1 MSASDSSLQAHLP
14 TRTRQQTSSRM
25 MKTTRRG
32 RPFAKD
38 THDLFATLIV
48 SLQLTTHRQYFKS
61 YPNSFTTD
69 EAAENLSALKFSQ
82 SNRAPDPNEPSRV
95 ITTTTTTTFSMNRE
109 MAKGICQHFMDARLI
124 ENAADMSSA
133 IFKERGVYM
142 LTPKGLHILERF
154 ITKNGI
160 NGEHLLK
167 VFSSQPICMK
177 LLHLERRASD
187 DELLINTPVLYVIF
201 RRFVGRAPNYPYG
214 QGRISDTAPIS
225 SPGAGAGSSN
235 DPRFSNQPQ
244 EFDRTLGV
252 EMADQVEKPPKGSA
266 SKTAVLYRHT
276 FTAIAALDWLCDFTT
291 VCGRDEAAELAAH
304 FVRLGLIELVIDKS
318 RKDTDDRAVVVVQG
332 EDPAVPSQWTEGE
345 LRCSHKAIYT
355 VTPLGRAIAR
365 WEGYAALQPAYL
377 AKFQAAAPI
386 ASPAGAGAVA
396 GTAGGISLGGA
407 STSATA
413 GPSASPQQALS
424 PNRQGLH
431 TRLSGIAAG
440 TGANHAIRNSSEYAQ
455 ARSSSPSIASLGG
468 AATGGL
474 SKEDGMEP
482 SSSTSAGFGGGG
494 KSGEYNASYA
504 VDADAGM
511 EHMRSSSM
519 SARSLHRTRSSDR
532 NKAGGSRSNLSSTG
546 SEARLP
552 RAASTQADRLRSDY
566 LAGQDP
572 DSQGSSPSSPSA
584 ALSSAVHPHHAGIS
598 ANTMHAHAIALAI
611 ANEQSSYN
619 QRDSNTNRLKQI
631 LEEPALR
638 TLFRE
643 FLKNNFCEE
652 NLSFWLDVQDFKRR
666 FHTTSSAVAVR
677 ATSDRFLHHD
687 GGGGGGDERS
697 QKRERLD
704 KDALS
709 SHSGSSQGNVGGS
722 SGGVASGLS
731 SVVRRLGNKALGPS
745 PGGGGGGTGLNGPSG
760 GSSQQHGLNAMEK
773 HQQDLITM
781 ALIIY
786 NTYLAPSSPC
796 ELNIEHNL
804 RTELVGYMKRVL
816 SNEPQAKT
824 GLGGKEKELERR
836 LAGLNLV
843 DGGAASPAIDAGG
856 ASAGGSAGG
865 VGASS
870 SSASGTAGGGASHS
884 GSGTAASAAAAARS
898 AGNRPE
904 FGSPSDLNGSPSAPA
919 AGLPNVAL
927 GPSGRSGL
935 AIAGAAGGG
944 AGGAGVGVVVAA
956 ALGTSPYGP
965 ATLHASQLQT
975 MVRLYE
981 RIQDHIFRL
990 MATDSV
996 PRFIKDSRFQSLV
1009 RNVEEYSVALE
1020 TSRSGGIVG
1029 IGLGGA
1035 GGGGVGGVGLGSS
1048 YIGPEDENAAWANAT
1063 AQAGPG
1069 GIHPEFLAR
1078 SGAGGGGPSNPGGK
1092 DKGVASPVL
1101 SSAATTV
1108 TGASRGG
1115 TTVSGGT
1122 TTGGGS
1128 TSFSLS
1134 SSADVT
1140 SDSAP
1145 VHGSTTII

>member
-1 MSASDSSLQAHLP
+1 MSASDSSIQSHLP

-177 LLHLERRASD
+177 LLHLERRPSD

-214 QGRISDTAPIS
+214 QGRIPDSAAGPHAAQGV
-225 SPGAGAGSSN
+225 PGPHDPHFGAN
-235 DPRFSNQPQ
+235 PQ

-252 EMADQVEKPPKGSA
+252 EMADLVEKPPKGSA
-266 SKTAVLYRHT
+266 NKTAVLYRHT

-291 VCGRDEAAELAAH
+291 VCGRDEAAELASH
-304 FVRLGLIELVIDKS
+304 FVRLGLIELVIDRS
-318 RKDTDDRAVVVVQG
+318 RKDADDRAVVVVQG
-332 EDPAVPSQWTEGE
+332 EDPAVPGQWTEGE
-345 LRCSHKAIYT
+345 IRCSHKAIYT

-365 WEGYAALQPAYL
+365 WEGYEALQPTYL
-377 AKFQAAAPI
+377 ARFQPTLASQMPGAAGHGSNAI
-386 ASPAGAGAVA
+386 SAHASPHLGQSPSGSGGGGAANHARAGAGGPLHSNLSSV
-396 GTAGGISLGGA
+396 
-407 STSATA
+407 A
-413 GPSASPQQALS
+413 GPSAL
-424 PNRQGLH
+424 RE
-431 TRLSGIAAG
+431 SGD
-440 TGANHAIRNSSEYAQ
+440 YAQ
-455 ARSSSPSIASLGG
+455 ARSASPSLASLAGSAAAS
-468 AATGGL
+468 AATVL
-474 SKEDGMEP
+474 AHSRDGDGAESAAAAVSGSRSTEYD
-482 SSSTSAGFGGGG
+482 SSAEG
-494 KSGEYNASYA
+494 
-504 VDADAGM
+504 GM
-511 EHMRSSSM
+511 EHMRSQ
-519 SARSLHRTRSSDR
+519 SASGRSLTRTRSHDR
-532 NKAGGSRSNLSSTG
+532 KTSRSNLSSSG
-546 SEARLP
+546 SEVRLP
-552 RAASTQADRLRSDY
+552 RVASTQADRLRSDY
-566 LAGQDP
+566 LSGQDA
-572 DSQGSSPSSPSA
+572 DSQGSSPSSSSA
-584 ALSSAVHPHHAGIS
+584 ALSSSMHTAQGLS
-598 ANTMHAHAIALAI
+598 ANAIHAHAIALAI

-677 ATSDRFLHHD
+677 ATSDRND
-687 GGGGGGDERS
+687 DERS
-697 QKRERLD
+697 AKRDRAD

-709 SHSGSSQGNVGGS
+709 SHSGSSQGNVGG
-722 SGGVASGLS
+722 GVAIGLS
-731 SVVRRLGNKALGPS
+731 NVVRRLGNKALGPTS
-745 PGGGGGGTGLNGPSG
+745 VSSG
-760 GSSQQHGLNAMEK
+760 NSSSSGAGAGASSSSSAAQHSLNAMEK

-781 ALIIY
+781 ALVIY

-816 SNEPQAKT
+816 SNEPNAKT

-836 LAGLNLV
+836 LAGIQL
-843 DGGAASPAIDAGG
+843 DAG
-856 ASAGGSAGG
+856 ASASGSSGAGEG
-865 VGASS
+865 NAVGATASS
-870 SSASGTAGGGASHS
+870 SSSHS
-884 GSGTAASAAAAARS
+884 ASAAAARS

-904 FGSPSDLNGSPSAPA
+904 FGSPSDLAVTAAAAAAAAAASGSPASAA
-919 AGLPNVAL
+919 AGLPSVAL
-927 GPSGRSGL
+927 GPSGRTGVSAAA
-935 AIAGAAGGG
+935 AIAAA
-944 AGGAGVGVVVAA
+944 VAN
-956 ALGTSPYGP
+956 SPYGP

-996 PRFIKDSRFQSLV
+996 PRFIKDARFQNLV

-1029 IGLGGA
+1029 VGGASGLGVTGA
-1035 GGGGVGGVGLGSS
+1035 S
-1048 YIGPEDENAAWANAT
+1048 YIGPEDESAAWANVT

-1069 GIHPEFLAR
+1069 GIHPEFQVRNGRLRA
-1078 SGAGGGGPSNPGGK
+1078 SATPASVAGTGMGAGAGAGAGAE
-1092 DKGVASPVL
+1092 GV
-1101 SSAATTV
+1101 AATT
-1108 TGASRGG
+1108 TADSALTSSTFGMGAVGSAAAAASPAPAAPAPAVAGSSSHAS
-1115 TTVSGGT
+1115 TNAELAAAASAAS
-1122 TTGGGS
+1122 GS
-1128 TSFSLS
+1128 TSAPIPVS
-1134 SSADVT
+1134 SPMSA
-1140 SDSAP
+1140 ARAL
-1145 VHGSTTII
+1145 

>member
-1 MSASDSSLQAHLP
+1 MSASDSSVHSHLP

-177 LLHLERRASD
+177 LLHLERRPSD

-214 QGRISDTAPIS
+214 QGRIADTVSASGPV
-225 SPGAGAGSSN
+225 SPQGGAVGAGGGSAGAGGGASGNSLN
-235 DPRFSNQPQ
+235 SAQ

-252 EMADQVEKPPKGSA
+252 EMADLVEKPPKGSA

-304 FVRLGLIELVIDKS
+304 FVRLGLIELVIDRS

-332 EDPAVPSQWTEGE
+332 EDAAVPGQWTEGE

-365 WEGYAALQPAYL
+365 WEGYEALQPIYL
-377 AKFQAAAPI
+377 AKFQANLAGGGG
-386 ASPAGAGAVA
+386 AGAGSPANAASSQGSPHLPQSANNAIVRQA
-396 GTAGGISLGGA
+396 LHSGLGNV
-407 STSATA
+407 A
-413 GPSASPQQALS
+413 GPSAL
-424 PNRQGLH
+424 RD
-431 TRLSGIAAG
+431 SG
-440 TGANHAIRNSSEYAQ
+440 EYTQ
-455 ARSSSPSIASLGG
+455 ARSASPSIASMVGTTTSALNPLRGEESLDNANLAGGG
-468 AATGGL
+468 AGDAGG
-474 SKEDGMEP
+474 E
-482 SSSTSAGFGGGG
+482 
-494 KSGEYNASYA
+494 ASVDYETA
-504 VDADAGM
+504 VDGNM
-511 EHMRSSSM
+511 EHMRVT
-519 SARSLHRTRSSDR
+519 SASGRSLNQIRS
-532 NKAGGSRSNLSSTG
+532 NELKGSRSNIPSAG
-546 SEARLP
+546 SDGRLP
-552 RAASTQADRLRSDY
+552 RTASNQADRLRSDY
-566 LAGQDP
+566 LAGQDH
-572 DSQGSSPSSPSA
+572 DSQGSS
-584 ALSSAVHPHHAGIS
+584 LSSSSTGLSAMMQNSGIS

-677 ATSDRFLHHD
+677 ATWDKNDDDRLVT
-687 GGGGGGDERS
+687 
-697 QKRERLD
+697 KRERAD

-709 SHSGSSQGNVGGS
+709 AHSGSSQG
-722 SGGVASGLS
+722 GVAHGLS
-731 SVVRRLGNKALGPS
+731 NVVRRLGNKALGPS
-745 PGGGGGGTGLNGPSG
+745 NLAAGVPT
-760 GSSQQHGLNAMEK
+760 SSNAPQHGLNAMEK

-781 ALIIY
+781 ALVIY

-816 SNEPQAKT
+816 SNDAGART
-824 GLGGKEKELERR
+824 GLGGKELELERR
-836 LAGLNLV
+836 LAGLQLEGGPGSDANGTGSGAGN
-843 DGGAASPAIDAGG
+843 GGAG
-856 ASAGGSAGG
+856 ATGATGPGPSAA
-865 VGASS
+865 
-870 SSASGTAGGGASHS
+870 
-884 GSGTAASAAAAARS
+884 AAAAARS

-904 FGSPSDLNGSPSAPA
+904 FGSPSDMNGSSPA
-919 AGLPNVAL
+919 SNPIGLPNVAL

-935 AIAGAAGGG
+935 SAAAAAASAAATAGGN
-944 AGGAGVGVVVAA
+944 
-956 ALGTSPYGP
+956 SPYGP

-996 PRFIKDSRFQSLV
+996 PRFIKDARFQSLV

-1020 TSRSGGIVG
+1020 TSRSGGIAE
-1029 IGLGGA
+1029 IGLGGS
-1035 GGGGVGGVGLGSS
+1035 GS
-1048 YIGPEDENAAWANAT
+1048 YIGPEDENAAWANVT

-1069 GIHPEFLAR
+1069 GVHPDFQVRAAGTG
-1078 SGAGGGGPSNPGGK
+1078 SGAG
-1092 DKGVASPVL
+1092 V
-1101 SSAATTV
+1101 
-1108 TGASRGG
+1108 GAN
-1115 TTVSGGT
+1115 VS
-1122 TTGGGS
+1122 
-1128 TSFSLS
+1128 
-1134 SSADVT
+1134 
-1140 SDSAP
+1140 
-1145 VHGSTTII
+1145 

>member
-1 MSASDSSLQAHLP
+1 MSATESSSSLQSHLP

-177 LLHLERRASD
+177 LLHLERRPSD

-214 QGRISDTAPIS
+214 QGRIPDSGPIS
-225 SPGAGAGSSN
+225 AAGAPASGSGGAGAGGASGS
-235 DPRFSNQPQ
+235 DPRFNQAQ

-252 EMADQVEKPPKGSA
+252 EMADLVEKPQKSSG

-276 FTAIAALDWLCDFTT
+276 FSAIAALDWLCDFTT

-304 FVRLGLIELVIDKS
+304 FVRLGLIELVIDRS

-332 EDPAVPSQWTEGE
+332 EDPAVPGQWTEGE

-365 WEGYAALQPAYL
+365 WDGYEALQPAYL
-377 AKFQAAAPI
+377 AKFQAGVSASGAVGAGPGGNSGSNQGSPHLAHSGGNALTRQALHSGMTHSAGPSTLRDSGEYTQARS
-386 ASPAGAGAVA
+386 ASPS
-396 GTAGGISLGGA
+396 ISSLGGTVAPTFGNQARGEDAVDNA
-407 STSATA
+407 STTGS
-413 GPSASPQQALS
+413 
-424 PNRQGLH
+424 GL
-431 TRLSGIAAG
+431 GAAG
-440 TGANHAIRNSSEYAQ
+440 GS
-455 ARSSSPSIASLGG
+455 
-468 AATGGL
+468 
-474 SKEDGMEP
+474 
-482 SSSTSAGFGGGG
+482 
-494 KSGEYNASYA
+494 SGEYEAG
-504 VDADAGM
+504 ADGGM
-511 EHMRSSSM
+511 EHMRSSSA
-519 SARSLHRTRSSDR
+519 SGRSLSRTRSNDR
-532 NKAGGSRSNLSSTG
+532 KGSRSNLSSAG
-546 SEARLP
+546 SDGRLP
-552 RAASTQADRLRSDY
+552 RTASNQADRLRNDF
-566 LAGQDP
+566 LLGQDH
-572 DSQGSSPSSPSA
+572 DSQGSSPSSSSA
-584 ALSSAVHPHHAGIS
+584 GLSSMMHPGGIS

-677 ATSDRFLHHD
+677 ANWDKND
-687 GGGGGGDERS
+687 EERS
-697 QKRERLD
+697 STKRDRAD

-709 SHSGSSQGNVGGS
+709 AHSGSSQGNVGT
-722 SGGVASGLS
+722 VASGLS
-731 SVVRRLGNKALGPS
+731 NVVRRLGNKALGPS
-745 PGGGGGGTGLNGPSG
+745 SNMSS
-760 GSSQQHGLNAMEK
+760 GSSSSSGTPQHGLNAMEK

-781 ALIIY
+781 ALVIY

-816 SNEPQAKT
+816 SNDACAKT

-836 LAGLNLV
+836 LAGLQLE
-843 DGGAASPAIDAGG
+843 G
-856 ASAGGSAGG
+856 ASGSEATGTGTGAGG
-865 VGASS
+865 VGAGSSGAGPS
-870 SSASGTAGGGASHS
+870 SSA
-884 GSGTAASAAAAARS
+884 AAAAARS

-904 FGSPSDLNGSPSAPA
+904 FGSPHDLSGSSPLANP

-935 AIAGAAGGG
+935 SS
-944 AGGAGVGVVVAA
+944 AA
-956 ALGTSPYGP
+956 AAASAAATAGSNSPYGP

-996 PRFIKDSRFQSLV
+996 PRFIKDKRFQSLV

-1035 GGGGVGGVGLGSS
+1035 TS
-1048 YIGPEDENAAWANAT
+1048 YIGPEDENAAWADVT

-1069 GIHPEFLAR
+1069 AIHPDFHVR
-1078 SGAGGGGPSNPGGK
+1078 GSGGAGKGK
-1092 DKGVASPVL
+1092 GLD
-1101 SSAATTV
+1101 
-1108 TGASRGG
+1108 
-1115 TTVSGGT
+1115 TTVSSYDSLSPLNAVGRS
-1122 TTGGGS
+1122 S
-1128 TSFSLS
+1128 TSTSMTTPGMMAGTASPSLPNAAAVGAAGAHNRGS
-1134 SSADVT
+1134 SGV
-1140 SDSAP
+1140 
-1145 VHGSTTII
+1145 GSSEGSR